1 MESNSN
7 KGKDPPQPNAG
18 WSLEDNPP
26 ETGAA
31 LKFSP
36 TFSGAHG
43 YREVIPLSEGFQLVK
58 SDVTFDEDAAF
69 PIAAGSVLKFQ
80 FRFQG
85 SGLLHLSGHDD
96 IRMHEFSGG
105 VLLQPSHIEKIESFK
120 AGEHERAVT
129 LLVSPEYMRN
139 QIGLQSTE
147 LPSPLT
153 FYLDS
158 AVDDVFYSRLPMTP
172 EIVAAAQA
180 LYQPS
185 VKPNFATLYRQ
196 SRAQELLIYCL
207 ELLSQS
213 QRDPELNL
221 KSRDIENIGEARR
234 ILESDIEKP
243 PSIRD
248 LARSVGVNE
257 SKLMFGFKQL
267 YDQTIHEFIQTLRM
281 NRAKELLTTTDLS
294 ITQIAFEVGY
304 EFSSNF
310 TTAFKRHF
318 GVTPSNARKRR
329 SPFGDKE

>member
-7 KGKDPPQPNAG
+7 KGKDPRQPNAG
-18 WSLEDNPP
+18 WSLDDNAP
-26 ETGAA
+26 ETGAP

-36 TFSGAHG
+36 TFPGAHG
-43 YREVIPLSEGFQLVK
+43 YREVIPLTEGFQLVK
-58 SDVTFDEDAAF
+58 SDVNFDEDASF

-80 FRFQG
+80 FRLQG
-85 SGLLHLSGHDD
+85 SGLVHLSGHDD

-105 VLLQPSHIEKIESFK
+105 VLLQPENIEKIESFK

-139 QIGLQSTE
+139 QIGLQTSE

-158 AVDDVFYSRLPMTP
+158 AVDDVFFSRLPMTP

-221 KSRDIENIGEARR
+221 KSRDIENISEARR

-248 LARSVGVNE
+248 LARLVGVNE

-267 YDQTIHEFIQTLRM
+267 YNQTIHEFIQTLRM
-281 NRAKELLTTTDLS
+281 TRAKELLTTTDLS

-318 GVTPSNARKRR
+318 GVTPSNARRRR
-329 SPFGDKE
+329 SPFEGKE